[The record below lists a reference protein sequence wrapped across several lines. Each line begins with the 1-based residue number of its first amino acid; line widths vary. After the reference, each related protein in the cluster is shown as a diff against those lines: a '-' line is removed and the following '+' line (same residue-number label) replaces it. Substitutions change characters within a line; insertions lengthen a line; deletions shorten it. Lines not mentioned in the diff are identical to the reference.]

1 MTDNAHDDVRGR
13 LLTNLDELFGLVQP
27 QDEQWANWLRGCR
40 ALIARD
46 DVRGLDRF
54 LEGVTESGGLAD
66 IDLAEHAQRVA
77 ELIADCHD
85 DATALR
91 HPG

>member
-1 MTDNAHDDVRGR
+1 MTADERAR
-13 LLTNLDELFGLVQP
+13 LSADLLANLDELFGLIQGH
-27 QDEQWANWLRGCR
+27 DEHWANWLRTCR

-54 LEGVTESGGLAD
+54 LEGVTESGGLAELD
-66 IDLAEHAQRVA
+66 HPDHAERVN
-77 ELIADCHD
+77 ELIAACHD
-85 DATALR
+85 DASALR

>member
-1 MTDNAHDDVRGR
+1 MTGDVAGDVRAR
-13 LLTNLDELFGLVQP
+13 LLANLDELFGLVQP
-27 QDEQWANWLRGCR
+27 QEEHWANWLRGCR
-40 ALIARD
+40 ALIGRD

-54 LEGVTESGGLAD
+54 IEGVTESGGLAD
-66 IDLAEHAQRVA
+66 LDLPDHVERVG
-77 ELIADCHD
+77 ELIAACHD